1 VDIHNHY
8 VGNNPNGCNISP
20 PLQRR
25 LSSFYRNDNQSYTN
39 NYQLFSFRE
48 TTMKFKQSITFDG
61 RNLNDIFRLPCVESI
76 DKGENGK
83 PYIKL
88 YRSCTEGRLIATVGT
103 VLVQFSGGTWQV
115 FGKEAWERAT
125 KE

>member
-1 VDIHNHY
+1 MDIHNHY
-8 VGNNPNGCNISP
+8 VGSYPDGGNLAPS
-20 PLQRR
+20 LQRR
-25 LSSFYRNDNQSYTN
+25 LSSFYRNGNQSYTYS
-39 NYQLFSFRE
+39 YQLFSIGK

>member
-1 VDIHNHY
+1 
-8 VGNNPNGCNISP
+8 
-20 PLQRR
+20 
-25 LSSFYRNDNQSYTN
+25 
-39 NYQLFSFRE
+39 
-48 TTMKFKQSITFDG
+48 MKFKQAIAFDG

-103 VLVQFSGGTWQV
+103 VLVQFGNDTWQV

>member
-1 VDIHNHY
+1 
-8 VGNNPNGCNISP
+8 
-20 PLQRR
+20 
-25 LSSFYRNDNQSYTN
+25 
-39 NYQLFSFRE
+39 
-48 TTMKFKQSITFDG
+48 MKFKQSITFDG

-103 VLVQFSGGTWQV
+103 VLVQFGNDTWQV
-115 FGKEAWERAT
+115 FGKEAWERV
-125 KE
+125 KQM

>member
-1 VDIHNHY
+1 M
-8 VGNNPNGCNISP
+8 GET
-20 PLQRR
+20 LTT
-25 LSSFYRNDNQSYTN
+25 FFAYRVLKVLT
-39 NYQLFSFRE
+39 
-48 TTMKFKQSITFDG
+48 KAK
-61 RNLNDIFRLPCVESI
+61 
-76 DKGENGK
+76 NGK
-83 PYIKL
+83 PYVKL

>member
-1 VDIHNHY
+1 
-8 VGNNPNGCNISP
+8 
-20 PLQRR
+20 
-25 LSSFYRNDNQSYTN
+25 
-39 NYQLFSFRE
+39 
-48 TTMKFKQSITFDG
+48 MKFKQSITFDG

-76 DKGENGK
+76 EKGENGK

-103 VLVQFSGGTWQV
+103 VLVQFGGGTWQV
-115 FGKEAWERAT
+115 FGKEAWERVT

>member
-1 VDIHNHY
+1 
-8 VGNNPNGCNISP
+8 
-20 PLQRR
+20 
-25 LSSFYRNDNQSYTN
+25 
-39 NYQLFSFRE
+39 
-48 TTMKFKQSITFDG
+48 MKFKQAIAFDG

-83 PYIKL
+83 PYVKL

-115 FGKEAWERAT
+115 FGKEAWERVKQMYFYRDKNIFRLAFIT
-125 KE
+125 F